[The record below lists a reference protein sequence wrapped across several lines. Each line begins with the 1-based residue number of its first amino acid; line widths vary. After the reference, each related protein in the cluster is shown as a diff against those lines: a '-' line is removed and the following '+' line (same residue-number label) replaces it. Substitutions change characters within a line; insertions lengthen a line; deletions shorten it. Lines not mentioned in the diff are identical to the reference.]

1 MHDVLV
7 VGGGIAGLRAALAA
21 SSGGASV
28 AVVSRAHPTRSYSVA
43 IQDGLNA
50 ALLPGD
56 TWEAH
61 AADTSAWGDGL
72 CVPEVVDAVCQGA
85 PDLVRELDQLGVP
98 FNRNGSELA
107 CLQLRGARTARAAF
121 VEDMSGL
128 VLTQTLYEQTV
139 RAGITF
145 YEEWTATSLAVQD
158 GTCTGV
164 AALELATGVLQMLSG
179 KAVVLAT
186 GGPRRLYEPSTAS
199 LHCTGDGIALAYR
212 AGAPLVDMEFVQYHP
227 AVLKGFRMAI
237 TEICWA
243 YGAALRTAGGTVV
256 EGHDSGPSPF
266 LRAVQQAADAD
277 GGHVELTGAWD
288 AGQTKDFLFNTWYR
302 VKQLTGLDM
311 AKEAL
316 PVRPA
321 MHRLLGGIAVD
332 ARGAT
337 AIRGL
342 YAAGECAGTG
352 LHGAAGLDGNF
363 LLGAVSSGKAAGLA
377 AADHAQTSTAPAAAD
392 EPLDRDRALVSGAL
406 KRQGGE
412 PLAAMRRELAELMH
426 LKAGMVREAAGLQ
439 EAARRIAEMR
449 ETYGSLG
456 AGSEGRDYNFGL
468 VQYLDTGCLLDVAE
482 AIVASAQARQESR
495 GVHFR
500 SDYPARDDARWSGH
514 QLVTAA
520 ETGPVLRKGAAP
532 STSSG
537 QALDP
542 LASAGRDID
551 ERS

>member
-21 SSGGASV
+21 SSRGALV
-28 AVVSRAHPTRSYSVA
+28 AIASRSHPTRSYSVA

-50 ALLPGD
+50 ALLAGD
-56 TWEAH
+56 SPEAH
-61 AADTSAWGDGL
+61 AADTNTWGDGL
-72 CVPEVVDAVCQGA
+72 CVPEVVDAVCGA
-85 PDLVRELDQLGVP
+85 APELVRELDRFGVP

-107 CLQLRGARTARAAF
+107 CLQLRGARSARAAF

-128 VLTQTLYEQTV
+128 VLTQTLYEQAV
-139 RAGITF
+139 RAGVTF

-158 GTCTGV
+158 GTCAGV
-164 AALELATGVLQMLSG
+164 AALELASGELQMLSA

-199 LHCTGDGIALAYR
+199 LHCTGDGIAMAYR

-227 AVLKGFRMAI
+227 AVLKGHRLAI

-243 YGAALRTAGGTVV
+243 HGAALRTADGTGLAA
-256 EGHDSGPSPF
+256 ED
-266 LRAVQQAADAD
+266 LRAIQRAADTN
-277 GGHVELTGAWD
+277 GGGVELSGEWD
-288 AGQTKDFLFNTWYR
+288 ADKTQAFFFNTWYR

-311 AKEAL
+311 TEEAL

-332 ARGAT
+332 ATGAT

-352 LHGAAGLDGNF
+352 FHGAAGLDGNF
-363 LLGAVSSGKAAGLA
+363 LLSAVASGKAAGLS
-377 AADHAQTSTAPAAAD
+377 AADHAGTATSAEAPD
-392 EPLDRDRALVSGAL
+392 EPLERDRVLVSGAL

-412 PLAAMRRELAELMH
+412 PLAAMRRELAGLMH
-426 LKAGMVREAAGLQ
+426 LKAGLVREAGGLQ
-439 EAARRIAEMR
+439 EAAQRIAEMK

-456 AGSEGRDYNFGL
+456 AGSEGRGYNFGL
-468 VQYLDTGCLLDVAE
+468 AQYLDTGSLLDVAE
-482 AIVASAQARQESR
+482 AIVASAGAREESR

-500 SDYPARDDARWSGH
+500 SDHTSRDDARWGGH

-520 ETGPVLRKGAAP
+520 DEGPVLHESPVVAP
-532 STSSG
+532 S
-537 QALDP
+537 A
-542 LASAGRDID
+542 
-551 ERS
+551 